1 MRGVYTV
8 QIEIASVS
16 TAKTLL
22 YGTNDANTVLEI
34 LGASVTDEDQST
46 AEQLRFGLFR
56 VTTAGSPAGASA
68 DINKTENGS
77 SSSIVT
83 WLSNLTAE
91 PTTYATDRLDQQ
103 GVLNVGGYYYDPL
116 PEVRKY
122 ISPSKA
128 FGLKLLNAPTNA
140 VRLIAQITYRELGG

>member
-8 QIEIASVS
+8 RYAIAGVNS
-16 TAKTLL
+16 ARTLL

-46 AEQLRFGLFR
+46 AEQLRFGLYR
-56 VTTAGSPAGASA
+56 VTTAGSPVGSTPDVNKSEAGS
-68 DINKTENGS
+68 G
-77 SSSIVT
+77 SSIVT
-83 WLSNLTAE
+83 WLGNLTTE
-91 PTTYATDRLDQQ
+91 PTTYNSDSLDEA

-122 ISPSKA
+122 IAPSKA

-140 VRLIAQITYRELGG
+140 IRLVAQITYREIG